1 MQINQQLVRLNRVYI
16 TEKIKKVLR
25 TLSECKP
32 LFSERKPLFSKL
44 KPSIYYPSKN
54 YAGIN
59 QEINQVKLRIAKTFT
74 RNWGIDWV

>member
-16 TEKIKKVLR
+16 TKKINWKVLR
-25 TLSECKP
+25 TLSERKP
-32 LFSERKPLFSKL
+32 LFSERKPLFSEL

-59 QEINQVKLRIAKTFT
+59 QEIN
-74 RNWGIDWV
+74 